1 MTATLA
7 SARRM
12 LERTGEHAVV
22 SVFFD
27 LDPAQFATA
36 PARSTQARSLI
47 DEAARAAASYE
58 PLDHEDRSVLRE
70 DLKRLGDYLE
80 SEELPVA
87 GAGSLGIFVSGRD
100 DLFETVKLS
109 EPVPAQARIARTPY
123 IEPLVTGPA
132 PGRWCVVLI
141 SRRTAKILAGELAQ
155 VDEQERV
162 TDDVRG
168 QSRRG
173 GWSQANYERSADDE
187 AEQHLRHVAAE
198 LYHLWQRDPFAHLV
212 LGGPEVDVDRFVERL
227 SNDLRPALTRAR
239 LGLDAETASV
249 AEVQAALLPLRREA
263 QVADADAAVT
273 ALGSRLDGGGA
284 AVAGLDGTLSALAER
299 RVENLVLGLNFA
311 AAGGRCPSCG
321 LLYAQSSGSCPVDG
335 TEREPVADLREAAV
349 QAAVLQDAAVTVV
362 GDGSDPPPPVLRRH
376 DGIGAL
382 LRF

>member
-1 MTATLA
+1 MTDTLA

-12 LERTGEHAVV
+12 LERTGGHAVV

-27 LDPAQFATA
+27 LDPAQFATP

-47 DEAARAAASYE
+47 DEAERAGASYE
-58 PLDHEDRSVLRE
+58 PLDHEDRAVLRK
-70 DLKRLGDYLE
+70 DLERLGDYLQ
-80 SEELPVA
+80 SDELPVS
-87 GAGSLGIFVSGRD
+87 GARSLAVFVSGRD
-100 DLFETVKLS
+100 DLFETVTLS

-123 IEPLVTGPA
+123 VEPLVTGPA
-132 PGRWCVVLI
+132 PGRWCVALI

-162 TDDVRG
+162 ADDVRG

-173 GWSQANYERSADDE
+173 GWSQANYERSAENE

-212 LGGPEVDVDRFVERL
+212 LGGPETDVDRFEEL
-227 SNDLRPALTRAR
+227 LHNDLRPALAPAR
-239 LGLDAETASV
+239 LGLDAETTSV
-249 AEVQAALLPLRREA
+249 AEVQAALLPLRRETRA
-263 QVADADAAVT
+263 ADADAAVA
-273 ALGSRLDGGGA
+273 ALGSRLDSGGA
-284 AVAGLDGTLSALAER
+284 AVAGLADTLPALAER

-311 AAGGRCPSCG
+311 AGGSRCPSCG
-321 LLYAQSSGSCPVDG
+321 LLYAQRSGSCPVDA
-335 TEREPVADLREAAV
+335 TPLEPVADLREAAIE
-349 QAAVLQDAAVTVV
+349 AAVLQDAAVTVV

-376 DGIGAL
+376 GGIGAL